1 MPAGARFFIG
11 MDEQCSK
18 FKLIF
23 ILICL
28 IEIIFLRWSCLFV
41 ETEQEQ
47 LVAIPA
53 EPGIPISIHFIH
65 SVQKTPVEEN
75 LIINEKNNGFDLKS
89 TVYQS
94 FGVGLP
100 FLESDGFFRQEG
112 DYFILDNMDRHFQ
125 VVDLRT
131 GVGTKL
137 TLDVADKH
145 LELYRYFSPGTKI
158 RLEIKPWYH
167 RFYSLFL

>member
-1 MPAGARFFIG
+1 

-23 ILICL
+23 IIICL
-28 IEIIFLRWSCLFV
+28 LEIIFLRWPCLFV
-41 ETEQEQ
+41 EAGQEQ
-47 LVAIPA
+47 LMAMPA
-53 EPGIPISIHFIH
+53 EPGIPVSIHFIH

-75 LIINEKNNGFDLKS
+75 LVIDDKNSGFELKS

-100 FLESDGFFRQEG
+100 FLESEGDFRQEG
-112 DYFILDNMDRHFQ
+112 NYFILDNMNRHFQ
-125 VVDLRT
+125 TVDLRT

-137 TLDVADKH
+137 NLDVADRH

-167 RFYSLFL
+167 RIFNLFGRIDG